1 MARQDQDTVSGIL
14 VSFSPLHIPNPLV
27 SCLSM
32 TDEATAWVSLSISL
46 LIRAG
51 KEIETSLPGP
61 SVTGPLG
68 R

>member
-1 MARQDQDTVSGIL
+1 
-14 VSFSPLHIPNPLV
+14 
-27 SCLSM
+27 M

-46 LIRAG
+46 VSEAG

-61 SVTGPLG
+61 SVAGPLG